1 MSKTIKLKKGYD
13 IKLVGDVSA
22 NTGSFDTPKT
32 YSVKPT
38 DFVGLSPKLK
48 VEIGAEVKAGTP
60 LFFIK
65 EMPEIMITSP
75 VSGEVIEINRGAKR
89 AILEIK
95 ILADSKMAYE
105 QFAMGNPGHMDAAI
119 VKQTLLNS
127 GAWATI
133 KQRPFTK
140 IANPAETPKSIF
152 ISGFDS
158 SPLAP
163 DYNYILNGRDED
175 FQWGINALIMLTSG
189 KKIYLNLKDGVK
201 ACSAFANAKGVEI
214 NSFSGP
220 HPAGNVGVQ
229 IHHISPI
236 SKGDIVWTVNPEDV
250 ANIGKLFKEG
260 KYEADRTVA
269 LTGSEANESAR
280 KYYKVKA
287 GACVETLLNN
297 NLSAGKNRIISGNV
311 LTGTKIAANGYLGFY
326 DHQIT
331 VIPEGENPEFL
342 GWLIPTYSRPSIS
355 KTFLSY
361 LTPNKKF
368 KVNTNMHGEERALVV
383 TGEYEKVL
391 PMDILPQYLLKAIL
405 ANDLEAMEALG
416 LLELDEEDMAL
427 CEFVC
432 TSKMPI
438 QKLIREGLAVLEKE
452 G

>member
-1 MSKTIKLKKGYD
+1 M
-13 IKLVGDVSA
+13 
-22 NTGSFDTPKT
+22 
-32 YSVKPT
+32 
-38 DFVGLSPKLK
+38 
-48 VEIGAEVKAGTP
+48 
-60 LFFIK
+60 FFIK
-65 EMPEIMITSP
+65 EMPEVMITSP

-105 QFAMGNPGHMDAAI
+105 QFAMGNPNGMDAAT

-140 IANPAETPKSIF
+140 IANPAETPKNIF

-163 DYNYILNGRDED
+163 DYNYILNGRDDD
-175 FQWGINALIMLTSG
+175 FQWGINALAKLTSG
-189 KKIYLNLKDGVK
+189 KIYLNLKAGVQ

-214 NSFSGP
+214 YNFSGP

-269 LTGSEANESAR
+269 LTGSEVNESAR

-297 NLSAGKNRIISGNV
+297 NLNAGNNRIISGNV
-311 LTGTKIAANGYLGFY
+311 LTGKKNCCKRIFR
-326 DHQIT
+326 
-331 VIPEGENPEFL
+331 FL
-342 GWLIPTYSRPSIS
+342 RPSD
-355 KTFLSY
+355 Y
-361 LTPNKKF
+361 C
-368 KVNTNMHGEERALVV
+368 NTRRRR
-383 TGEYEKVL
+383 
-391 PMDILPQYLLKAIL
+391 P
-405 ANDLEAMEALG
+405 
-416 LLELDEEDMAL
+416 
-427 CEFVC
+427 
-432 TSKMPI
+432 
-438 QKLIREGLAVLEKE
+438 
-452 G
+452 